1 MWSPC
6 QKDGT
11 EQIEKIHLADPKLG
25 NDAVEAQKQYK
36 NINYTVI
43 TRHAKVNLFT
53 TERLAVS
60 KCICDNPSPTN
71 TITPPHPQVCSVNMF
86 KM

>member
-11 EQIEKIHLADPKLG
+11 EQIEKMYLADPKLG
-25 NDAVEAQKQYK
+25 NYAVEAQKQYK

-43 TRHAKVNLFT
+43 TVITRHAKVNLFT
-53 TERLAVS
+53 TERLTVS
-60 KCICDNPSPTN
+60 KCICVNPSPTN
-71 TITPPHPQVCSVNMF
+71 TITPPHP
-86 KM
+86 